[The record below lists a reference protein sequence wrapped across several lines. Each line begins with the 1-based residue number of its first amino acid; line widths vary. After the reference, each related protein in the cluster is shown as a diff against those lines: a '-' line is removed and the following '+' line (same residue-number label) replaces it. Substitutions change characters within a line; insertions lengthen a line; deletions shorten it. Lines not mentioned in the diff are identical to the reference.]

1 MVFTLR
7 VRPRLIHMSSHNLR
21 IDVEEG
27 SADILG
33 KREVSVPIVIQ
44 VIKKYTADT
53 TRLVAMREIEI
64 AIAPSLELFIL
75 IIAV

>member
-1 MVFTLR
+1 
-7 VRPRLIHMSSHNLR
+7 MSSHDFR